1 MIKTFVI
8 RRPDQLRDNYS
19 AIAQLF
25 EECFNAPLSVELWR
39 WLYVDG
45 PGRQPFVAL
54 AMDGDRAVG
63 HYGVIAMPTRD
74 EHGQA
79 LNSYL
84 SITSMVAASH
94 RKLGLFASLG
104 LLAYEDA
111 KQAGVD
117 FVMGFPNKLAIP
129 GRRKKLGWQMPEPD
143 YVAPL
148 EKDEILAL
156 GNEHGLFD
164 CSGVRF
170 DWTDET
176 LRKWRL
182 AKPGVKYVST
192 DRVAYKDF
200 GTAIDLV
207 YCDGPDGLADVPD
220 GKLIN
225 VLLPGDVQAY
235 KSRSLFEYQYGGVAI
250 CKDFDPS
257 RVERQLIMSDV
268 F

>member
-1 MIKTFVI
+1 MIETFVI
-8 RRPDQLRDNYS
+8 RSREQLQDNYS
-19 AIAQLF
+19 AIALLF
-25 EECFNAPLSVELWR
+25 EECFNAPLSMELWR
-39 WLYVDG
+39 WLYMDG

-63 HYGVIAMPTRD
+63 HYGVISMPTRD
-74 EHGQA
+74 EHGET

-104 LLAYEDA
+104 LLSYEEA

-117 FVMGFPNKLAIP
+117 FIMGFPNKLAIP

-156 GNEHGLFD
+156 ANAHSLFD
-164 CSGVRF
+164 GSGIHF
-170 DWTDET
+170 DWLDES
-176 LRKWRL
+176 LRNWRL

-192 DRVAYKDF
+192 ERVAYKDF
-200 GTAIDLV
+200 GSAIDLV
-207 YCDGPDGLADVPD
+207 YCDGPEGLSDVPD
-220 GKLIN
+220 GKPIN
-225 VLLPGDVQAY
+225 VLLPGAVQVY
-235 KSRSLFEYQYGGVAI
+235 KSRSLFEYQYGGVGI
-250 CKDFDPS
+250 CKEFDPS